1 MSDYQKA
8 QYNQSRSSIKIEN
21 KYIDIRANH
30 IQHIKNLSNKFD
42 NQPLKLKNST
52 YKRIK
57 LPLQVFKKKYRKPLR
72 KTIKNPYM
80 QIDYHMKALLSARKN
95 KKL

>member
-1 MSDYQKA
+1 MSDYQKS

-30 IQHIKNLSNKFD
+30 IQHIKNLSNKFY
-42 NQPLKLKNST
+42 NKPLNLKNST

-57 LPLQVFKKKYRKPLR
+57 LPLQVFKKRYRKPLR

-80 QIDYHMKALLSARKN
+80 QIDYHMKTLLSARKN